1 MIIGP
6 PIPPVRFAWPRK
18 GLRVRHQ
25 VPWLLLGGHV
35 VFAAGLT
42 IASALA
48 PQEKPLDP
56 VLMATSDGLAHGATV
71 YRRACVMCHD
81 ASGLGKPRLGTPLVG
96 APWLKTCRSE
106 HLAAILLH
114 GVTGPIPGTHSSHPI
129 MPGLGSWLD
138 DHEIADVA
146 TFVLRTWGER
156 PSRVSELTVQA
167 IRQANPG
174 RMSPWTM
181 EEMTTRDPTKPKPA
195 PIP

>member
-1 MIIGP
+1 MIQGP
-6 PIPPVRFAWPRK
+6 PIFPVHSAWPRQ
-18 GLRVRHQ
+18 GLRGRCPL
-25 VPWLLLGGHV
+25 PWLLLIGHLGV
-35 VFAAGLT
+35 AAGLT
-42 IASALA
+42 LASALA
-48 PQEKPLDP
+48 PQEKALDP

-156 PSRVSELTVQA
+156 PARVSELTVQA